1 MPPAIFKNYF
11 FIHPTMFQ
19 VMSKSDKTFGKLV
32 ANFGCLFTR
41 HRVCLETC
49 TLIGEGERTHAH

>member
-1 MPPAIFKNYF
+1 MPPAVFKTDF

-19 VMSKSDKTFGKLV
+19 LMSKSDKTFGKLV
-32 ANFGCLFTR
+32 ANLSCLFTR
-41 HRVCLETC
+41 HRVYLTC